1 MAGTEPPAVDV
12 AQAAELTGLSKEA
25 IRARIRRGDLSADL
39 RDGSHRIPV
48 AELRRLD
55 LFVEGDRYRSVRER
69 VEALEAQ
76 LRTALE
82 SRERMQRE
90 LADADEKARM
100 MWGMAQQRDLKL
112 RVARRKRLRRWRF
125 RRSASNSAEPE
136 EHLMSEQARRD
147 GRG

>member
-25 IRARIRRGDLSADL
+25 IRARIRRGDLAADL
-39 RDGSHRIPV
+39 CDGRHRIPV

-125 RRSASNSAEPE
+125 RRGASNSAEPE
-136 EHLMSEQARRD
+136 EPLMSEQARRD